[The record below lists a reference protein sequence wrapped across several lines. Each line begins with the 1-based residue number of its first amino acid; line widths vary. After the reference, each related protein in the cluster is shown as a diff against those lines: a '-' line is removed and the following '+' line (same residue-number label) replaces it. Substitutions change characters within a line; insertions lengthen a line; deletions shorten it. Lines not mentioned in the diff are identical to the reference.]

1 MPDREKVVKGYMIC
15 VEHGLLT
22 GEDCH
27 GYHQWE
33 DNHYEIEKTNDYSK
47 ECPYNGC
54 ETGCVKT
61 LAKDALALLKQEVVV
76 RCKDCKWW
84 DKKDDSNYGYCHAC
98 KHGYHSDHWEIGIY
112 RTYKGDWFC
121 ADGERKEGREVE

>member
-1 MPDREKVVKGYMIC
+1 MPDREKVIKGYMIC

-27 GYHQWE
+27 GYHQWK

-61 LAKDALALLKQEVVV
+61 LAKDALLLLKEQQ
-76 RCKDCKWW
+76 KLI
-84 DKKDDSNYGYCHAC
+84 DDLTKRRMDNGAF
-98 KHGYHSDHWEIGIY
+98 D
-112 RTYKGDWFC
+112 
-121 ADGERKEGREVE
+121 